1 MGGLVG
7 YVNDL
12 FCNGNKVD
20 DLCTIGKVQGKAA
33 LAVAAS
39 HRKLGLRAVCVYQHQ
54 PVTGYD
60 IGIHHHVQGDI
71 DLGNAVTADQGHGH
85 NTLTI
90 CQRTVE
96 DRQTREVGV
105 GGSNC
110 LQSGRIFLR
119 TGGNI
124 YPMAG
129 QNACLIQVEVYIGI
143 GNQSRNHFLFLK
155 DKAAICTMAALSQ
168 ANGAVS
174 GSHGGIHN
182 RGVAFGRAFIGLGVS
197 YITTVTLCGFG
208 AVLSAGGI
216 VVADVVGKAVIQSR
230 NRFLCNQDFVADRA
244 VAALSQACF
253 GAGCCNS
260 RVNHFGVVGGGDNF
274 LGNQYFIT
282 VTAVAT
288 FSQARFG
295 AGGSYGNIF
304 NYVCMIVGIDR
315 KALCRN
321 GIATAFALLCCC
333 CSLRYTSSRNFR
345 NILIIVSE
353 GFSFLSLGYE
363 PVAINAISPLTQYNG
378 ALGAALMA
386 YQVASRQ
393 K

>member
-1 MGGLVG
+1 M
-7 YVNDL
+7 
-12 FCNGNKVD
+12 
-20 DLCTIGKVQGKAA
+20 CTIGKVQGKAA

-155 DKAAICTMAALSQ
+155 DKATICTMAALSQ

-253 GAGCCNS
+253 GAG
-260 RVNHFGVVGGGDNF
+260 
-274 LGNQYFIT
+274 
-282 VTAVAT
+282 
-288 FSQARFG
+288 
-295 AGGSYGNIF
+295 GSYGNIF

-321 GIATAFALLCCC
+321 DIVTAFALLCCC

-353 GFSFLSLGYE
+353 GVSFLSPGYAL
-363 PVAINAISPLTQYNG
+363 VAINAISITGLAFFCTGGIFCIANFC
-378 ALGAALMA
+378 MD
-386 YQVASRQ
+386 VIE
-393 K
+393 KVF

>member
-1 MGGLVG
+1 VGGLVG
-7 YVNDL
+7 CVNDL

-155 DKAAICTMAALSQ
+155 DKATICTMAALSQ

-174 GSHGGIHN
+174 GSHGSIHN

-230 NRFLCNQDFVADRA
+230 NRFLRNQDFVADRA

-274 LGNQYFIT
+274 LGDQYFIT

-304 NYVCMIVGIDR
+304 NYVCMIFGIDR

-321 GIATAFALLCCC
+321 DIVTAFALLCCC

-345 NILIIVSE
+345 NILIIVSG
-353 GFSFLSLGYE
+353 GFNILS
-363 PVAINAISPLTQYNG
+363 
-378 ALGAALMA
+378 
-386 YQVASRQ
+386 
-393 K
+393 